1 MYLCIMNSM
10 KHNTDN
16 TTAMHN
22 VAYNTRLLLIIIHKQ
37 MINNIIYTF
46 IFSLHSD
53 NTTED

>member
-1 MYLCIMNSM
+1 MNSM

-53 NTTED
+53 NTTEDSFL